1 MTTITA
7 IPEKKDTKL
16 KFNVTSIQCHQAANL
31 LNRNY
36 RLTRQNILGDGL
48 KLCRRAKA
56 HHSLNSKLPPDKQT
70 AKIAVRV
77 KGGKITSSM
86 ADVAYCGNAHLCP
99 YCSSLKAAH
108 MRKWINVLLVGAV
121 DEEPGLTLGL
131 LTLTASHRRDCDW
144 TDWVDRYC
152 SALETFGKLM
162 RRTYD
167 AIGSFGRARTFE
179 SPVGSNGLHFH
190 THELFTYLAGTDI
203 AGLKAVIIEAW
214 KAALKKHGLRCG
226 KKYGVDIKEPG
237 EFDPDYIAKEIAAH
251 DTKTKSKSDLKTLF
265 QLLDDS
271 ARGRKESGDDWIRA
285 AKALQGRDRW
295 NVGLL
300 AKKLSIQCPSE
311 WRHPDGDADKEKEI
325 EAEHVIEYPQT
336 QHMMATQPG
345 SKRPGL
351 AMILRT
357 ARQKLD
363 NSINTVK
370 MVDALCKDY
379 TKQVLFSVDDEIAEA
394 IRHEE
399 LNHKKEKA
407 NIERLLST
415 CLISKEIADSLK
427 ALSIIEH
434 ELHKKEQTA
443 AIRTRADTIK
453 IAGLYLTPK
462 ADLVFM

>member
-1 MTTITA
+1 
-7 IPEKKDTKL
+7 
-16 KFNVTSIQCHQAANL
+16 
-31 LNRNY
+31 
-36 RLTRQNILGDGL
+36 
-48 KLCRRAKA
+48 
-56 HHSLNSKLPPDKQT
+56 LPPDKQT
-70 AKIAVRV
+70 AKVAVHV
-77 KGGKITSSM
+77 KGGKITSNM
-86 ADVAYCGNAHLCP
+86 TDVALCGNAHLCS

-121 DEEPGLTLGL
+121 DEIPGLALGL

-144 TDWVDRYC
+144 AEWVNRYC
-152 SALETFGKLM
+152 LALETFGKLM

-167 AIGSFGRARTFE
+167 AIGSVGRARTFE

-190 THELFTYLAGTDI
+190 THELFTFLAGTDLV
-203 AGLKAVIIEAW
+203 GLKAVIIEAW

-251 DTKTKSKSDLKTLF
+251 DTKKQSKSDLKTMF

-271 ARGRKESGDDWIRA
+271 ARGHKEAGDDWIRA
-285 AKALQGRDRW
+285 AKAIQGRDRW
-295 NVGLL
+295 NVGQL
-300 AKKLSIQCPSE
+300 AKKLGIQCPSE
-311 WRHPDGDADKEKEI
+311 WRHPKGDEDHEKNI
-325 EAEHVIEYPQT
+325 EADHLITYPQS
-336 QHMMATQPG
+336 QHLMATQPN

-379 TKQVLFSVDDEIAEA
+379 TKQVLFNVTDEIAEA
-394 IRHEE
+394 IKQADADHEKA
-399 LNHKKEKA
+399 NA
-407 NIERLLST
+407 NIERILST
-415 CLISKEIADSLK
+415 CLITDEVASNLK
-427 ALSIIEH
+427 ALSVLEH
-434 ELHKKEQTA
+434 ELHKREQTA

-453 IAGLYLTPK
+453 IAGLHLTPK